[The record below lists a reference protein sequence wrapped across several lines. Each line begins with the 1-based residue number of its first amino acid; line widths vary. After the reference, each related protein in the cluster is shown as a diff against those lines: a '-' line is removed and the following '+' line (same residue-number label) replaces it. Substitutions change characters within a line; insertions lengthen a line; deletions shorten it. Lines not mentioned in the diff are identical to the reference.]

1 MYYSRKSTAPLPPT
15 LTRKDITLPPRSAS
29 NVSVDYSSLHSLS
42 DLPTSNPPSVCSSSG
57 CSSGEVSC
65 STEPLSDLSV
75 EDVLGPP
82 NDTLP
87 SRSVSNVSVDYS
99 NLHSLSD
106 LPTSNP
112 PSVCSSSGC
121 SSGEVS
127 CSTEP
132 LSDLSVEDVL
142 GPPNDTSNDS
152 SSHFQQVQHGQFLS
166 NPPPSL
172 PYESNVTGD
181 IMELLLH

>member
-1 MYYSRKSTAPLPPT
+1 M
-15 LTRKDITLPPRSAS
+15 
-29 NVSVDYSSLHSLS
+29 VDYSSL
-42 DLPTSNPPSVCSSSG
+42 P
-57 CSSGEVSC
+57 
-65 STEPLSDLSV
+65 
-75 EDVLGPP
+75 
-82 NDTLP
+82 
-87 SRSVSNVSVDYS
+87 
-99 NLHSLSD
+99 SLSD

-152 SSHFQQVQHGQFLS
+152 GFYYQHMGPHINQKCDSS
-166 NPPPSL
+166 PL
-172 PYESNVTGD
+172 PDLLEFVLANKGCGFSSEFDFSRFNS
-181 IMELLLH
+181 ELRQ